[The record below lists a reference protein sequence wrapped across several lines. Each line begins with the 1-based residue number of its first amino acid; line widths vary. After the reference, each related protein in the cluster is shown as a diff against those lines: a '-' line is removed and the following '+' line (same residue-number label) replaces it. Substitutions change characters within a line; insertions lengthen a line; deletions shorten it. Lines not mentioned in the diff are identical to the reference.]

1 MGFAFSRQSAATA
14 RGARAI
20 ARRRDGRDA
29 DTPAPKPGARSPDE
43 MVAAMVVIPRARRSR
58 RLANDRGRGRA
69 CASSPPRVSTIVRSG
84 RTNKPGTRFCT
95 SRNCHSWRAR
105 ERRRLPGIMLASG
118 WVSGAETSEI
128 RGGRERVSSHNKRSR
143 ARAPTLLAAATTSI
157 SSGTI
162 PKLPSRALREWRVPS
177 RLRGCRFAA
186 WRTGRL
192 STPPSFLNPH
202 EVPSGYPL
210 GC

>member
-58 RLANDRGRGRA
+58 RLRTTVAVAVRTHHPPLVAYPQVSPDPERTSSGRDSA
-69 CASSPPRVSTIVRSG
+69 PPATVTAGARVSDGAYRV
-84 RTNKPGTRFCT
+84 
-95 SRNCHSWRAR
+95 
-105 ERRRLPGIMLASG
+105 LASG

-162 PKLPSRALREWRVPS
+162 PKLPSRALREMACSVE
-177 RLRGCRFAA
+177 AQ
-186 WRTGRL
+186 RL
-192 STPPSFLNPH
+192 SLRRLADGSSLDPTL
-202 EVPSGYPL
+202 VP
-210 GC
+210 